1 MLQTIITSGIIY
13 LAVLIVIFITAN
25 QDKLTDENVVKLH
38 PIFLVI
44 GIMGSCKGER

>member
-25 QDKLTDENVVKLH
+25 QDKPTDENVVKLH
-38 PIFLVI
+38 PNCLVI